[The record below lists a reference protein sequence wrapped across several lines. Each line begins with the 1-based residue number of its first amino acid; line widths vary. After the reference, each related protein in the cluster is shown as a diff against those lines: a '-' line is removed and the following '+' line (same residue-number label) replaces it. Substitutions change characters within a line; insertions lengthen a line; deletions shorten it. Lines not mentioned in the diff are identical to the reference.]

1 MSLRDLT
8 VGLHCPA
15 GVRPRKLWYHTA
27 EHEYVVPGRVIARYL
42 PYARSNFDVDLA
54 RATTG

>member
-8 VGLHCPA
+8 VGLHCLV

-27 EHEYVVPGRVIARYL
+27 EHEYVVPCRVMQCIFRMQE
-42 PYARSNFDVDLA
+42 
-54 RATTG
+54 ATLTLIWHE